1 MPGGYQPGATAS
13 TRIPRQGRHHQLTTT
28 FGATTGSLTRWF
40 RDELAKDLPEDQA
53 YKTLF
58 EEAESIAPGAEGL
71 LMLPYFSGERTP
83 INDPKARGV
92 IAGLSL
98 AHKRAHIFRAILE
111 GVAFGIRHNIDTF
124 NEIGAGVKRV
134 IAVGGGTKS
143 RNWLEIVS
151 SVAGVSQ
158 IIPELTIGASYG
170 DAFLAGLAA
179 GILEFGDLNTWVKHK
194 EEISPENSSHQVY
207 ESLYSEYLELY
218 KNNQE
223 LLHNLAD

>member
-1 MPGGYQPGATAS
+1 MWTVAGAFDGQFNLAA
-13 TRIPRQGRHHQLTTT
+13 GM
-28 FGATTGSLTRWF
+28 ATTGSLTRWF
-40 RDELAKDLPEDQA
+40 RDEFAKDLPEDQA
-53 YKTLF
+53 YQALF
-58 EEAESIAPGAEGL
+58 EEAEAISPGAEGL
-71 LMLPYFSGERTP
+71 LLLPYFSGERTP

-98 AHKRAHIFRAILE
+98 AHKRPHIFRAILE

-158 IIPELTIGASYG
+158 IVPELTIGASYG

-179 GILEFGDLNTWVKHK
+179 GILKFDDISSWVKHK
-194 EEISPENSSHQVY
+194 EVIHPDETSNQLY
-207 ESLYSEYLELY
+207 ESIYGDYIKLYIQ
-218 KNNQE
+218 NQE
-223 LLHNLAD
+223 LLHNLADQSHH